1 MNDSSTTPVLHGV
14 LRTPDERFHSCRTA
28 RLRRTTVRTW
38 PVSRA
43 CGCTTF
49 VQEHGEH
56 IARAALASF
65 ELRDEVPA
73 NAERGSGSGATTL
86 SVQ

>member
-1 MNDSSTTPVLHGV
+1 MAVGMRDPVLGAPTMAH
-14 LRTPDERFHSCRTA
+14 LRTLIRDCPEALEVAEAGH
-28 RLRRTTVRTW
+28 
-38 PVSRA
+38 
-43 CGCTTF
+43 F